1 MLRTALVALLTGATL
16 LAAPVEDP
24 HRIRIQFRALSMGE
38 PIEGLGYLE
47 GGDFRPV
54 DIFTNRFSALVT
66 YVGANPLRLAV
77 MTKPTEEPAPEVVQA
92 QNQLREAEAGI
103 ESLNQ
108 DLYPLHTRLA
118 MLTTELV
125 ERGKS
130 APAGTEAEINQL
142 RQMANDQSR
151 RISKLE
157 SLADQARKVIAN
169 PPERKKKPAPQAV
182 KPNASATKPA
192 ERHPHTP
199 LAEVTLPGSGRYLL
213 LINRTA
219 KGTQVRAIDDK
230 PEAFPFGTLQFINL
244 SGEAVIVSFGEDQI
258 PLKPGAKGLVPLNVA
273 NHSYADGGVYLP
285 EADGS
290 KLAESLRI
298 FKDDKTRILYFVL
311 PPEEGATGIRL
322 KEIVQREQK
331 EDIIQEPNAKGAKK

>member
-1 MLRTALVALLTGATL
+1 MLRPALAALLTGAAL
-16 LAAPVEDP
+16 IAAPVEDP

-54 DIFTNRFSALVT
+54 DIFSNRFSALGT

-92 QNQLREAEAGI
+92 QNQLRQAEAGI
-103 ESLNQ
+103 ESLSQ
-108 DLYPLHTRLA
+108 ELQPLQNRLA
-118 MLTTELV
+118 TLTTELV

-142 RQMANDQSR
+142 RQIANDQSQ

-157 SLADQARKVIAN
+157 SLADQARKIIAN
-169 PPERKKKPAPQAV
+169 PPERTKKPAPQAL
-182 KPNASATKPA
+182 KPA
-192 ERHPHTP
+192 ANAPKSPERHPHTP

-213 LINRTA
+213 LLNRTA

-230 PEAFPFGTLQFINL
+230 PEAFPFGSLQFINL
-244 SGEAVIVSFGEDQI
+244 SGEAVVVGFGDDRL
-258 PLKPGAKGLVPLNVA
+258 PLKPGAKGVVRLNAA

-285 EADGS
+285 EADGP
-290 KLAESLRI
+290 KLVESLRV
-298 FKDDKTRILYFVL
+298 FKDDKMRILYFIL
-311 PPEEGATGIRL
+311 PPEEGAPGIRL
-322 KEIVQREQK
+322 KEIEQREQK
-331 EDIIQEPNAKGAKK
+331 EDIIPEPNAKGAKK